1 MGIFDRWQ
9 KKQRE
14 KTQKAGAKQAPPAK
28 VVEQEKKEIVS
39 EPAASVAARKVS
51 VMLSNVIIKPAV
63 TEKAAVAESINKYT
77 FFVDRHA
84 TKKEIKAAINEIYG
98 VVPEAVNL
106 INIEGKN
113 VRFGRH
119 QGRRSDRK
127 KALVTLPKGKT
138 ISVHEGV

>member
-1 MGIFDRWQ
+1 MGIFDRWH
-9 KKQRE
+9 KKQKE
-14 KTQKAGAKQAPPAK
+14 QTLKASMKQAPAN
-28 VVEQEKKEIVS
+28 VVESGKKES
-39 EPAASVAARKVS
+39 AAEPAPATKTKVS
-51 VMLSNVIIKPAV
+51 AGLSNVIIKPAV
-63 TEKAAVAESINKYT
+63 TEKSAIAESFNKYT
-77 FFVDRHA
+77 FFVDRNA
-84 TKKEIKAAINEIYG
+84 TKKQIKAAINEIYG
-98 VVPEAVNL
+98 VMPAAVNL